1 MSMGKGLRTNLKKRT
16 KAKYK
21 GKDQLFESLQMQR
34 GENSKRSPSKLKTV
48 GNLRF
53 KNVAVIDLH
62 GCGKV
67 TDDNIEIL
75 TSVFKHLEVLR
86 IGNNSDISDKSMRSI
101 ALNLKFLRSIDIR
114 Y

>member
-1 MSMGKGLRTNLKKRT
+1 MRTNLKKRT

-21 GKDQLFESLQMQR
+21 GKDQLFESLQTLQR
-34 GENSKRSPSKLKTV
+34 GENSKRSPSKLKTA

-86 IGNNSDISDKSMRSI
+86 IGNNFDISDKAMRSI
-101 ALNLKFLRSIDIR
+101 ALNLKFLRSLDIR
-114 Y
+114 YI

>member
-34 GENSKRSPSKLKTV
+34 GENSKRSPAKLKTV

-67 TDDNIEIL
+67 TDDNIEIRIFRNIKSIRGIVTL
-75 TSVFKHLEVLR
+75 MSLGNVITS
-86 IGNNSDISDKSMRSI
+86 SQ
-101 ALNLKFLRSIDIR
+101 IDPSK
-114 Y
+114 

>member
-1 MSMGKGLRTNLKKRT
+1 MKKRT

-21 GKDQLFESLQMQR
+21 GKDQLFESLQIQR
-34 GENSKRSPSKLKTV
+34 GAGENSKRSPSKLKTV

-67 TDDNIEIL
+67 SDDNIEIL

-86 IGNNSDISDKSMRSI
+86 IGNNSDISDRGQS
-101 ALNLKFLRSIDIR
+101 
-114 Y
+114 

>member
-1 MSMGKGLRTNLKKRT
+1 MVKHVN
-16 KAKYK
+16 
-21 GKDQLFESLQMQR
+21 
-34 GENSKRSPSKLKTV
+34 

-67 TDDNIEIL
+67 SDDNIEIL

-86 IGNNSDISDKSMRSI
+86 IGNNSDISDRGQSFIRLFSSQ
-101 ALNLKFLRSIDIR
+101 LETKFTIIILQQ
-114 Y
+114 

>member
-16 KAKYK
+16 KAKYR

-34 GENSKRSPSKLKTV
+34 GEKRCPSKLKTA

-86 IGNNSDISDKSMRSI
+86 IGNNSDISDRG
-101 ALNLKFLRSIDIR
+101 DC
-114 Y
+114 